1 MRILYRYITC
11 IYEKTYMTIQEILY
25 MILFKKQI
33 DILLFIGLSNF
44 HINKMVCLIFCV
56 KKNYVIIHIIEKHLQ
71 AHTKKS

>member
-1 MRILYRYITC
+1 
-11 IYEKTYMTIQEILY
+11 

-33 DILLFIGLSNF
+33 DILLFIGLSSF

-71 AHTKKS
+71 AQKKKKASTQRYSNPSPKFFL